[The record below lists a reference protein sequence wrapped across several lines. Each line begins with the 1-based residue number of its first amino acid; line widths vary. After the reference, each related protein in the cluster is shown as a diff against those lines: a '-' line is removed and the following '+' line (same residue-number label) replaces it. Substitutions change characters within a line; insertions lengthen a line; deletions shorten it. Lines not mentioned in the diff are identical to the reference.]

1 MGSTVFPVTEAE
13 IVDAVRAAR
22 ESRRTFEILGHG
34 SKRDYGRAV
43 DADCI
48 LDLSALTG
56 IVRYEPEEL
65 VITAGAATSI
75 SEIAAVLSDKH
86 QRLGFDPADWGPLF
100 GERAGL
106 CTIAGA
112 LSADACGSARLRYGA
127 ARDHLLGYRGV
138 NGYGEAYKAGS
149 HVVKNV
155 TGFDLPKLVCGAMG
169 TLGVLTEVTLRLV
182 PRTSRTATLIVRNV
196 DAVAGLALL
205 RRIWSSALE
214 PSGLA
219 YVPTI
224 AALPR
229 LGAIGD
235 GAALLRVEG
244 AREPLAD
251 KIGALKSLLA
261 SHDIGEI
268 DDGDAIFES
277 IGSGASFVNRNCNVW
292 RVCVPPAAAA
302 DCVREIGPSCWIA
315 DWAGGLLWLDGTGLS
330 AESIRAIA
338 TRAGGHAVLLRASA
352 ETRRHAGVFP
362 PETPVR
368 AALTKKVK
376 AAFDPLGLF
385 NPGRMFEG
393 I

>member
-1 MGSTVFPVTEAE
+1 MASTISPSTEADV
-13 IVDAVRAAR
+13 VDAVCSAR
-22 ESRRTFEILGHG
+22 EKRRTLEILGHG
-34 SKRDYGRAV
+34 SKTDYGRPV

-48 LDLSALTG
+48 LDLSALSG
-56 IVRYEPEEL
+56 ILRYEPEEL
-65 VITAGAATSI
+65 VITARAATPV
-75 SEIAAVLSDKH
+75 SEIAAVLRDKH

-100 GERAGL
+100 GTRAGL
-106 CTIAGA
+106 CTIGGTV
-112 LSADACGSARLRYGA
+112 SADACGSARLRYGP

-138 NGYGEAYKAGS
+138 NGFGEAYKAGS

-169 TLGVLTEVTLRLV
+169 TLTVLTEVTLRLV
-182 PRTSRTATLIVRNV
+182 PRASRTATLIVRNV
-196 DAVAGLALL
+196 DAATGLALL

-219 YVPTI
+219 YMPAV
-224 AALPR
+224 AASPR

-251 KIGALKSLLA
+251 KISAMKSLLA
-261 SHDIGEI
+261 SHDVSEI
-268 DDGDAIFES
+268 DDGDAMFES
-277 IGSGASFVNRNCNVW
+277 IGSGAFFTNRDCDVW
-292 RVCVPPAAAA
+292 RVCVPPATAA
-302 DCVREIGPSCWIA
+302 DCVRMIAPSFWIA

-330 AESIRAIA
+330 AERIRAIA
-338 TRAGGHAVLLRASA
+338 AHAGGHAVILSASA
-352 ETRRHAGVFP
+352 ATRRDAGVFP
-362 PETPVR
+362 PESQVR

-376 AAFDPLGLF
+376 DAFDPLALF

-393 I
+393 V